1 MTAWL
6 HVPGAVYGDCV
17 PVPCPGP
24 GSAVCPAGC
33 RQVSG
38 SVLSSPTLGSSSS
51 SYSLLTDTMMI
62 ISLSSSYSLTQTDHH
77 HLHRS
82 RFLIPSCTQTL
93 YHSRIFLLI
102 TYHILSDAEAPLLV
116 PRGSVP
122 CISVCPYIM
131 MYQHSSHTLT
141 LSKHPPGYLSLY
153 QPQAASTQDIEDI
166 FISGCEKTQRIK
178 WILMKRFVLIWR

>member
-1 MTAWL
+1 MVT
-6 HVPGAVYGDCV
+6 VS
-17 PVPCPGP
+17 PCPGP
-24 GSAVCPAGC
+24 GSAVCRAGC

-51 SYSLLTDTMMI
+51 SYSLLTDTM
-62 ISLSSSYSLTQTDHH
+62 ISLSSSSYSLTQTDHH

-102 TYHILSDAEAPLLV
+102 TYHILSDGP
-116 PRGSVP
+116 PGQ

-141 LSKHPPGYLSLY
+141 VSKHPSRYLSLY
-153 QPQAASTQDIEDI
+153 HPQAASTQDIEDI
-166 FISGCEKTQRIK
+166 FISGCEKTQRNK
-178 WILMKRFVLIWR
+178 WLLMKRFVLI

>member
-1 MTAWL
+1 MPACPRCSVWWL
-6 HVPGAVYGDCV
+6 CPRAVSRPRQCSVPGRV
-17 PVPCPGP
+17 PP
-24 GSAVCPAGC
+24 
-33 RQVSG
+33 
-38 SVLSSPTLGSSSS
+38 SVRLRLIVTNTLIIIIILA
-51 SYSLLTDTMMI
+51 SYSLLTDTM
-62 ISLSSSYSLTQTDHH
+62 ISLSSSSYSLTQTDHH

-102 TYHILSDAEAPLLV
+102 RYHILSDAEAPLLV

-131 MYQHSSHTLT
+131 MYQHSSHTPT

-166 FISGCEKTQRIK
+166 LISGCEKTQRNK
-178 WILMKRFVLIWR
+178 WLLMKRFDLIWR

>member
-1 MTAWL
+1 MSPVQCMVTVSPCRVQAQA
-6 HVPGAVYGDCV
+6 VQCSVPRPGAAKCQAPSYRHQHSDHHHH
-17 PVPCPGP
+17 
-24 GSAVCPAGC
+24 
-33 RQVSG
+33 
-38 SVLSSPTLGSSSS
+38 LLS
-51 SYSLLTDTMMI
+51 SYSLLTDTM
-62 ISLSSSYSLTQTDHH
+62 ISLSSSSYSLTQTDHH

-131 MYQHSSHTLT
+131 MYQHST
-141 LSKHPPGYLSLY
+141 PPT
-153 QPQAASTQDIEDI
+153 P
-166 FISGCEKTQRIK
+166 
-178 WILMKRFVLIWR
+178 

>member
-1 MTAWL
+1 MVTVSSCRVQAQA
-6 HVPGAVYGDCV
+6 VQCARPGAAKCQAPSYRHQHSDHHHH
-17 PVPCPGP
+17 
-24 GSAVCPAGC
+24 
-33 RQVSG
+33 
-38 SVLSSPTLGSSSS
+38 LLS
-51 SYSLLTDTMMI
+51 SYSLLTDTM
-62 ISLSSSYSLTQTDHH
+62 ISLSSSSYSLTQTDHH

-166 FISGCEKTQRIK
+166 FISGCEKTQRNK
-178 WILMKRFVLIWR
+178 WLLMKRFVLI

>member
-1 MTAWL
+1 MVTVSPCRVQAQA
-6 HVPGAVYGDCV
+6 VQCARPGAAKCQAPSYRHQHSDHHHH
-17 PVPCPGP
+17 
-24 GSAVCPAGC
+24 
-33 RQVSG
+33 
-38 SVLSSPTLGSSSS
+38 LLS
-51 SYSLLTDTMMI
+51 SYSLLTDTM
-62 ISLSSSYSLTQTDHH
+62 ISLSSSSYSLTQTDHH

-93 YHSRIFLLI
+93 YHIRIFLLT

-166 FISGCEKTQRIK
+166 FISGCEKTQRNK
-178 WILMKRFVLIWR
+178 WLLMKRFVLI